1 MAPMDGSSTQPASQ
15 AGFATTRWSLVCAAR
30 DAAAPERRE
39 HLAELIRLYWRPVYA
54 FIRRR
59 WHKPAEDAKDL
70 TQGFFGDLLTR
81 SFLDTVAPDRG
92 RFRSF
97 LLACLSHYLSGE
109 YDRETALKRG
119 GGQAHVS
126 LECIRA
132 AEIESGDDD
141 PGRAFEREWAQAV
154 LAEAL
159 TRTRDAYASEG
170 RPVYFAVL
178 ERALESDKPAYDAI
192 GAALGIS
199 RGDVSNYLVHA
210 RARLRGFVQEIV
222 RDSVGSDADWRAEL
236 ASLFGTSP

>member
-1 MAPMDGSSTQPASQ
+1 MDGSSAHPGTQ

-30 DAAAPERRE
+30 DADAAGRRD

-59 WHKPAEDAKDL
+59 WHKSAEDAKDL
-70 TQGFFGDLLTR
+70 TQGFFGDLLER
-81 SFLDTVAPDRG
+81 SFLDAVAPERG

-109 YDRETALKRG
+109 YDRENALKRG
-119 GGQAHVS
+119 GGRPPVS

-132 AEIESGDDD
+132 ADIEAGDGD
-141 PGRAFEREWAQAV
+141 PARVFEREWAQAV

-159 TRTRDAYASEG
+159 TRTREAYATEG
-170 RPVYFAVL
+170 RPVYFTVL
-178 ERALESDKPAYDAI
+178 ERALESDRPAYEEIA
-192 GAALGIS
+192 AALGIG

-222 RDSVGSDADWRAEL
+222 KDSVGSDADWKAEL
-236 ASLFGTSP
+236 AALFGTSP